1 MLKVL
6 GTILI
11 LSNLAFAGFD
21 FDGTKRTEPINL
33 KVITNEIDT
42 PKVNLSKDE
51 TLPLNVKEWTIM
63 VFLNAKNNLESY
75 GLKDVNEMEMVGS
88 SDKVNIV
95 VEFGRIK
102 GYSTEDGDWVGCRRY
117 YITKDNDT
125 KKVNSPIVEERAKC
139 DMGSWEYL
147 VDFAKW
153 AITKYPAKRYVL
165 IVWNHGSGWEKGGD
179 ITQLL
184 IEKGIS
190 YDDETRNHIT
200 TPQLRMAME
209 KIGKVDIFAMDA
221 CLMQMIEV
229 GYEIKDYANYIVA
242 SEETEPADGYTYN
255 TWLEPL
261 VKEPTMDARKLSRII
276 VDSYIENYQ
285 AQRKSATQSSIDTTK
300 LGRLKDLLDNFVS
313 KVMAANELNNVKNA
327 RTNAQ
332 KFYYSTNKD
341 LYHFVK
347 LIVEGSQIEE
357 VKVAGNE
364 VLRFMKEEVILYNR
378 TYGTSY
384 SNAYGLAVWVPT
396 YYSTSYDELKW
407 ASESSWDEFIKWIK

>member
-1 MLKVL
+1 MLRVL
-6 GTILI
+6 GIILF

-21 FDGTKRTEPINL
+21 FDGKGVEPISM
-33 KVITNEIDT
+33 KTIVKEVET
-42 PKVNLSKDE
+42 PRVNLSKDKQ
-51 TLPLNVKEWTIM
+51 TQLNVKEWTIM

-102 GYSTEDGDWVGCRRY
+102 GYSTEDGDWTGCRRY

-125 KKVNSPIVEERAKC
+125 KKVNSPIIEERAKC

-153 AITKYPAKRYVL
+153 GMTKYPAKKYVL
-165 IVWNHGSGWEKGGD
+165 IVWNHGSGWNKGGD
-179 ITQLL
+179 ISQLL

-209 KIGKVDIFAMDA
+209 KIGKIDIFAMDA

-229 GYEIKDYANYIVA
+229 GYEIKDYTNYIVA

-261 VKEPTMDARKLSRII
+261 VKEPTMDAKKLSRIM

-285 AQRKSATQSSIDTTK
+285 AQRKSATQSSIDATK
-300 LGRLKDLLDNFVS
+300 LSKLKELLDVFVS
-313 KVMAANELNNVKNA
+313 KVIATNDLVNVKNA

-364 VLRFMKEEVILYNR
+364 VLRFMKEEVISYNR

-384 SNAYGLAVWVPT
+384 TNAYGLAVWVPT
-396 YYSTSYDELKW
+396 YYSTSYDELMW
-407 ASESSWDEFIKWIK
+407 AKDSNWDEFIKWIK